1 MSDLPK
7 AFSVDYQTY
16 FGLYAVS
23 DASGDALKGDLAFY
37 GRIAKLMA
45 ASPELLETVK
55 DCQALLVACG
65 LGHRFE
71 ANRCRSV
78 IALVEAQP

>member
-1 MSDLPK
+1 MTDLPK
-7 AFSVDYQTY
+7 AFTVDYQDY

-23 DASGDALKGDLAFY
+23 DFSGDALKGDIAFY
-37 GRIAKLMA
+37 RRIAKLMA

-55 DCQALLVACG
+55 DCLAILIACG